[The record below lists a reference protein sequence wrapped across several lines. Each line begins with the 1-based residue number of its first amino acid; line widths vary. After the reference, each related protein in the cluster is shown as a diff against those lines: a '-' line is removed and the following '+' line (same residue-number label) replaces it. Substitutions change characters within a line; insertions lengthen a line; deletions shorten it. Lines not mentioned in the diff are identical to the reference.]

1 MMMIDLVKQFKQQKS
16 QIRMNNKLILIVE
29 DEEDILELLEYTLQ
43 KEGYE
48 TIGFLT
54 IDNNVRKVLDEEQ
67 IDLIL
72 MDRNLPGI
80 EGTTFISEI
89 KQQGYANPVI
99 YVTAK
104 DKDEDIIDGFD
115 NHADD
120 YITKP
125 FNIKELCARIKAVIK
140 RSSKEVDVLKVKDII
155 YKSSNKKFY
164 IDNEEI
170 ELTHLEHDLL
180 LEFIK
185 NKDILLSREHLLNS
199 VWQDS
204 FEKKEKTVNVAIKRL
219 KAKIDP
225 DAKKEYIRSI
235 RGEGYIFC

>member
-1 MMMIDLVKQFKQQKS
+1 
-16 QIRMNNKLILIVE
+16 MNDKLILIVE

-48 TIGFLT
+48 TVGFLT
-54 IDNNVRKVLDEEQ
+54 VDKNVRKVLDEEQ
-67 IDLIL
+67 IDLII

-80 EGTTFISEI
+80 EGTTFINEI
-89 KQQGYANPVI
+89 KQQGYSNPVI
-99 YVTAK
+99 YLTAK
-104 DKDEDIIDGFD
+104 DKDEDIIEGFD

-125 FNIKELCARIKAVIK
+125 FNIKELCARVKAVIK
-140 RSSKEVDVLKVKDII
+140 RTSKDIDVLKIKDIV

-164 IDNEEI
+164 IDEKEI
-170 ELTHLEHDLL
+170 DLTHLEHDLL
-180 LEFIK
+180 IDFIK
-185 NKDILLSREHLLNS
+185 NKDILMTREHLLNS

-225 DAKKEYIRSI
+225 DGKKDYIRAI

>member
-1 MMMIDLVKQFKQQKS
+1 
-16 QIRMNNKLILIVE
+16 MNNKLILIVE

-54 IDNNVRKVLDEEQ
+54 IDKNVRKVLDEEE
-67 IDLIL
+67 ISLII

-80 EGTTFISEI
+80 EGTTFINEI
-89 KQQGYANPVI
+89 KQQGFSNPVI
-99 YVTAK
+99 YLTAK
-104 DKDEDIIDGFD
+104 DRDEDIIEGFD

-125 FNIKELCARIKAVIK
+125 FNIKELCARVKAVIK
-140 RSSKEVDVLKVKDII
+140 RTSKDIDILKVKDIV
-155 YKSSNKKFY
+155 YKSLNKKFY
-164 IDNEEI
+164 IDDEEI
-170 ELTHLEHDLL
+170 DLTHLEHDLL

-185 NKDILLSREHLLNS
+185 NKDILMTREHLLNS

-225 DAKKEYIRSI
+225 DGKKDYIRAI

>member
-1 MMMIDLVKQFKQQKS
+1 MKQSEIMLAGKN
-16 QIRMNNKLILIVE
+16 RLILIIE

-48 TIGFLT
+48 TIGFL
-54 IDNNVRKVLDEEQ
+54 NANKNVKKILDEEK

-72 MDRNLPGI
+72 MDRNLPNI
-80 EGTTFISEI
+80 EGTSFIKELRAN
-89 KQQGYANPVI
+89 GYQTPVI

-104 DKDEDIIDGFD
+104 DKSEDILDGFEAF
-115 NHADD
+115 ADD

-125 FNIKELCARIKAVIK
+125 FNIQELLARVKSVIK
-140 RSSKEVDVLKVKDII
+140 RSSNDIELLKVRDIV
-155 YKSSNKKFY
+155 YNFSSKIFS
-164 IDNEEI
+164 IEDEDI
-170 ELTHLEHDLL
+170 ELTSLETTLL

-185 NKDILLSREHLLNS
+185 NKNILLSREYLLEK

-204 FEKKEKTVNVAIKRL
+204 FDKQEKTVNVAIKRL
-219 KAKIDP
+219 KDKIDP
-225 DAKKEYIRSI
+225 NSKKNYIKSV

>member
-1 MMMIDLVKQFKQQKS
+1 
-16 QIRMNNKLILIVE
+16 MNNKLILIIE

-54 IDNNVRKVLDEEQ
+54 IDKNVKKVLDEEK

-72 MDRNLPGI
+72 MDRNLPGV
-80 EGTTFISEI
+80 EGTSFINEI
-89 KQQGYANPVI
+89 KKQGYSTPVI

-104 DKDEDIIDGFD
+104 DKDEDIIEGFD
-115 NHADD
+115 SYADD

-140 RSSKEVDVLKVKDII
+140 RSSKEVDVLKIKDIV

-164 IDNEEI
+164 INDEEL

-185 NKDILLSREHLLNS
+185 NKDILMTREHLLNT

-204 FEKKEKTVNVAIKRL
+204 LDKKEKTVNVAIKRL

-225 DAKKEYIRSI
+225 NGEKDYIRSV

>member
-1 MMMIDLVKQFKQQKS
+1 
-16 QIRMNNKLILIVE
+16 MNNKLILIVE

-48 TIGFLT
+48 TIGFLK
-54 IDNNVRKVLDEEQ
+54 IDKNVRNILNEEQ

-80 EGTTFISEI
+80 EGTSFISEI

-140 RSSKEVDVLKVKDII
+140 RSSKEVDILKVKDII

-185 NKDILLSREHLLNS
+185 NKDILLSREHLLTS

>member
-1 MMMIDLVKQFKQQKS
+1 
-16 QIRMNNKLILIVE
+16 MNNKLILIVE
-29 DEEDILELLEYTLQ
+29 DEEDILELLEYNLQ

-48 TIGFLT
+48 TAGFLT
-54 IDNNVRKVLDEEQ
+54 IDKNVRNILNEEQ
-67 IDLIL
+67 VDLII

-80 EGTTFISEI
+80 EGTTFINEI
-89 KQQGYANPVI
+89 KQQGYINPVI

-104 DKDEDIIDGFD
+104 DRDEDIIEGFD
-115 NHADD
+115 SHADD

-125 FNIKELCARIKAVIK
+125 FNVKELCARVKAVIK
-140 RSSKEVDVLKVKDII
+140 RTSKDIDI
-155 YKSSNKKFY
+155 LKIKDIVYKASNKKFY
-164 IDNEEI
+164 IDDVEMD
-170 ELTHLEHDLL
+170 LTHLEHDLL
-180 LEFIK
+180 LEFVK
-185 NKDILLSREHLLNS
+185 NKDILMTREHLLNS

-225 DAKKEYIRSI
+225 NGEKDYIRSI

>member
-1 MMMIDLVKQFKQQKS
+1 MS
-16 QIRMNNKLILIVE
+16 NKLILIIE

-54 IDNNVRKVLDEEQ
+54 VDKNVRNVLDEEN

-80 EGTTFISEI
+80 EGTSFINEI
-89 KQQGYANPVI
+89 KKQGYCNPVI

-104 DKDEDIIDGFD
+104 DKEEDIIEGFD
-115 NHADD
+115 SHADD

-125 FNIKELCARIKAVIK
+125 FNIKELCARVKAVIK
-140 RSSKEVDVLKVKDII
+140 RTSKDIDILKVKDIV

-164 IDNEEI
+164 IDEKEI
-170 ELTHLEHDLL
+170 DLTHLEHDLL

-185 NKDILLSREHLLNS
+185 NKDILMTREHLLSS

-204 FEKKEKTVNVAIKRL
+204 FDKKEKTVNVAIKRL

-225 DAKKEYIRSI
+225 DGTKDYIRSV

>member
-1 MMMIDLVKQFKQQKS
+1 
-16 QIRMNNKLILIVE
+16 MNNKLILIVE

-54 IDNNVRKVLDEEQ
+54 IDKNVRNVLDEEN

-80 EGTTFISEI
+80 EGTTFINEI
-89 KQQGYANPVI
+89 KKQGYSNPVI

-104 DKDEDIIDGFD
+104 DNDDDIIEGFD
-115 NHADD
+115 SYADD

-125 FNIKELCARIKAVIK
+125 FNIKELCARVKAVIK
-140 RSSKEVDVLKVKDII
+140 RSSKDIDILKVRDIV
-155 YKSSNKKFY
+155 YKSSNKKFSIEDVE
-164 IDNEEI
+164 ID
-170 ELTHLEHDLL
+170 LTHLEHDLL

-185 NKDILLSREHLLNS
+185 NKDILMTREHLLNS

-204 FEKKEKTVNVAIKRL
+204 FDKKVKTVNVAVKRL
-219 KAKIDP
+219 KAKIDAQGVK
-225 DAKKEYIRSI
+225 DYIKSI

>member
-1 MMMIDLVKQFKQQKS
+1 MS
-16 QIRMNNKLILIVE
+16 NKLILIIE
-29 DEEDILELLEYTLQ
+29 DEEDILEPLEYTLQ

-54 IDNNVRKVLDEEQ
+54 VDKNVRNVLDEEN

-80 EGTTFISEI
+80 EGTTFINEI
-89 KQQGYANPVI
+89 KKQGYSNPVI

-104 DKDEDIIDGFD
+104 DNDEDILQGFD
-115 NHADD
+115 SHADD

-125 FNIKELCARIKAVIK
+125 FNLKELCARVKAVIK
-140 RSSKEVDVLKVKDII
+140 RSSKEVDVLKIKDIV

-164 IDNEEI
+164 IDNIEV
-170 ELTHLEHDLL
+170 ELTNLEHDLL

-185 NKDILLSREHLLNS
+185 NKDILMTREHLLNT
-199 VWQDS
+199 VWEDS
-204 FEKKEKTVNVAIKRL
+204 FDKKEKTVNVAIKRL

-225 DAKKEYIRSI
+225 DGTKDYIRSV

>member
-1 MMMIDLVKQFKQQKS
+1 MMMTDLVKQFKQLKS
-16 QIRMNNKLILIVE
+16 QIQMNNKLILIVE
-29 DEEDILELLEYTLQ
+29 DEQDILELLEYTLQ

-54 IDNNVRKVLDEEQ
+54 IDKNVRKVLDEEQ

-80 EGTTFISEI
+80 EGTTFINEI
-89 KQQGYANPVI
+89 KKQGYSNPVI

-104 DKDEDIIDGFD
+104 DDDEDIIEGFD
-115 NHADD
+115 SHADD

-140 RSSKEVDVLKVKDII
+140 RSSKDVDVLKVRDIV
-155 YKSSNKKFY
+155 YKSSNRKFQ
-164 IDNEEI
+164 IDDIQI

-180 LEFIK
+180 LEFMK
-185 NKDILLSREHLLNS
+185 NKDILMTREHLLNS

-204 FEKKEKTVNVAIKRL
+204 FDKKVKTVNVAIKRL
-219 KAKIDP
+219 KSKIDP
-225 DAKKEYIRSI
+225 EGNKEYIKSI

>member
-1 MMMIDLVKQFKQQKS
+1 
-16 QIRMNNKLILIVE
+16 MNNKLILIVE

-54 IDNNVRKVLDEEQ
+54 IDKNVKKVLDEEK

-80 EGTTFISEI
+80 EGTEFINEI
-89 KQQGYANPVI
+89 KKQGYSNPVI

-104 DKDEDIIDGFD
+104 DNDEDIIEGFD
-115 NHADD
+115 SYADD

-125 FNIKELCARIKAVIK
+125 FNLKELCARIKAVIK
-140 RSSKEVDVLKVKDII
+140 RSSKEVDILKIKDIV

-164 IDNEEI
+164 INEQEI

-185 NKDILLSREHLLNS
+185 NKDILMTREHLLNS
-199 VWQDS
+199 VWEDS

-225 DAKKEYIRSI
+225 DGKKDYIRAI